1 MRTQSKIVCMNWSA
15 TAAIL
20 MGLGVGIGAFGA
32 HGLKGR
38 LDEYS
43 MGIYEKA
50 VLYHFFHAL
59 GLLIV
64 SILPR
69 VGAISQSA
77 GTWVCALLLA
87 GIVLFSGSLY
97 VLALSGVK
105 ALGAVTP
112 LGGLAFLAAWFML
125 AFCLLRGNPAR

>member
-1 MRTQSKIVCMNWSA
+1 M
-15 TAAIL
+15 L
-20 MGLGVGIGAFGA
+20 MGLAVGIGAFGA

-38 LDEYS
+38 LDDYS

-69 VGAISQSA
+69 VGALSQCA
-77 GTWVCALLLA
+77 GTWVCSLLLA

-97 VLALSGVK
+97 VLALTGVK
-105 ALGAVTP
+105 AWGAVTP
-112 LGGLAFLAAWFML
+112 LGGTAFLAAWFLL
-125 AFCLLRGNPAR
+125 AFWLLRGGTPQ

>member
-1 MRTQSKIVCMNWSA
+1 MNWSA
-15 TAAIL
+15 LAAIL

-32 HGLKGR
+32 HGLRGR

-43 MGIYEKA
+43 MGVYEKA
-50 VLYHFFHAL
+50 VMYQFFHAL

-64 SILPR
+64 SFLPR
-69 VGAISQSA
+69 IGALSQSA
-77 GTWVCALLLA
+77 GTWVCALLFA

-97 VLALSGVK
+97 ALALSGVK

-112 LGGLAFLAAWFML
+112 LGGLAFLAAWFLL
-125 AFCLLRGNPAR
+125 AYFLIRNDAAV